1 LPGDGQTFA
10 SQAVC
15 LAGLVATVAE
25 DGDVAQAAG
34 GAPRSVVVTA
44 LTAALVAAGAM
55 AAAGVLRLHPAGS
68 DAAGGSQAPPAQN
81 AALQCDR
88 GPCLPLTSQQVGG
101 DTVDLLA
108 DASGASGRLR
118 VAGSAASNIFETRI
132 TQSTGARLTADSLQ
146 CVAGATSVCL
156 VRGNSQDGTSG
167 EVLVGRSGVWS
178 RAEIPYFSSAGY
190 LALRDVDGDRVPEV
204 VAVQQDCGDG
214 APGGEC
220 QRVFAE
226 VFTLSGNEMGCTRS
240 VGGKAALP
248 GWPVVAPVP
257 AQLRS
262 CRV

>member
-1 LPGDGQTFA
+1 
-10 SQAVC
+10 
-15 LAGLVATVAE
+15 
-25 DGDVAQAAG
+25 
-34 GAPRSVVVTA
+34 VVVTA
-44 LTAALVAAGAM
+44 LVAAGVAAGAV
-55 AAAGVLRLHPAGS
+55 AAAGMLRLHPAGS
-68 DAAGGSQAPPAQN
+68 DAAGGTQAPPAQN

-88 GPCLPLTSQQVGG
+88 GPCQTLTNQRVGA

-118 VAGSAASNIFETRI
+118 VSGSAVSNIFETRI
-132 TQSTGARLTADSLQ
+132 TQSTGAKLTAGSLQ

-156 VRGNSQDGTSG
+156 VRGDSQDGTSG

-190 LALRDVDGDRVPEV
+190 LALRDVDGDAVPEV
-204 VAVQQDCGDG
+204 VAVQRDCDDSTSSGD
-214 APGGEC
+214 C

-248 GWPVVAPVP
+248 GWPVVGPTP
-257 AQLRS
+257 AQLRT